1 VIPTDKPHL
10 NVAAHSHTGETRT
23 NNEDRFSVT
32 AYRME
37 RTSVP
42 ALLAIVADGIGG
54 HNAGEVASD
63 LTVETIV
70 NRLTASRIAQPTLS
84 LQQAILEANDVVA
97 KASRTNDA
105 QQGMGSTVV
114 TAWIIGS
121 RLYTATVG
129 DSRIYLLRDGS
140 IRQISIDHTWV
151 QEAIEH
157 DIIQPEQA
165 RDHPQAHVLRRY
177 IGSQIQTEPDIRLR
191 MKDNESDK
199 QSESNQ
205 GMTLQTGDM
214 LLLCTD
220 GLTDLVEDEEIQQV
234 LVEHDPLQAVERLTD
249 MALERGGHDNI
260 TIVVLEVPQKSRR
273 GFSKRSRTTQFML
286 WVVSLLGLGFLLG
299 LGLAFIWSL
308 GIWPW
313 S

>member
-1 VIPTDKPHL
+1 MIPTDKPHL

-23 NNEDRFSVT
+23 NNEDRYSIT

-37 RTSVP
+37 RSSTPV
-42 ALLAIVADGIGG
+42 LLAIVADGIGG

-70 NRLTASRIAQPTLS
+70 NRLTGSKIKTPIHQ
-84 LQQAILEANDVVA
+84 LQEALLEANEVVA
-97 KASRTNDA
+97 QAARSNHA

-114 TAWIIGS
+114 TTWIIGS
-121 RLYTATVG
+121 KLFTATVG
-129 DSRIYLLRDGS
+129 DSRIYLMRDDS
-140 IRQISIDHTWV
+140 LRQISIDHTWV
-151 QEAIEH
+151 QEAIDH
-157 DIIQPEQA
+157 NIIQPDQA

-177 IGSQIQTEPDIRLR
+177 IGAQKQTVPDLRLR
-191 MKDNESDK
+191 LKDNENDE
-199 QSESNQ
+199 QSEANQ
-205 GMTLQTGDM
+205 GLILQSSDM

-220 GLTDLVEDEEIQQV
+220 GLTDLVEDYEIRQV
-234 LVEHDPLQAVERLTD
+234 LEEKNPLQAVEHLTD

-260 TIVVLEVPQKSRR
+260 TIVILEVPQGLQKGMPNR
-273 GFSKRSRTTQFML
+273 KRFTRLML
-286 WVVSLLGLGFLLG
+286 WVVSLLGLGFLIG

>member
-1 VIPTDKPHL
+1 MIPTDKPHL

-23 NNEDRFSVT
+23 NNEDRYSVT

-37 RTSVP
+37 RSSIP

-70 NRLTASRIAQPTLS
+70 NRLTASRIKEPLFQ
-84 LQQAILEANDVVA
+84 LQAAIMEASEVVA
-97 KASRTNDA
+97 QAARTNAA

-129 DSRIYLLRDGS
+129 DSRIYFLRDG
-140 IRQISIDHTWV
+140 ILQQISIDHTWV
-151 QEAIEH
+151 QEAIDH
-157 DIIQPEQA
+157 DIIQPNQA

-177 IGSQIQTEPDIRLR
+177 IGAQRQTEPDLRLR
-191 MKDNESDK
+191 LKDGESDR
-199 QSESNQ
+199 ESQANQ
-205 GMTLQTGDM
+205 GLKLQSGDM

-220 GLTDLVEDEEIQQV
+220 GLTDLINDDEIQQV
-234 LVEHDPLQAVERLTD
+234 LIENDPLQAVERLTD
-249 MALERGGHDNI
+249 WALERGGHDNI
-260 TIVVLEVPQKSRR
+260 TIVILEVPPASQQEASA
-273 GFSKRSRTTQFML
+273 GKRFTRLVL
-286 WVVSLLGLGFLLG
+286 WIISILILGFLVG
-299 LGLAFIWSL
+299 LGLAFLWSL